1 MSRIRTDHGPD
12 SAAASRGRV
21 VSSSTRS
28 RDAFGQGRR
37 RPSKRKEEDALV
49 NSQSHDL
56 AVGLPD
62 LSMAAAPVY
71 ANVAHTTFTPY
82 DFRVTFSLLTVPH
95 DQPSG
100 SLASIAALALQPRAV
115 AQVVLP
121 AGAVVSLVD
130 LLRAEFDRYVEQ
142 FGPPRPTVARSAAAA
157 STSGSA

>member
-21 VSSSTRS
+21 VPSSTRS

-37 RPSKRKEEDALV
+37 QPSKAEKEDALV

-95 DQPSG
+95 DQAPG

-121 AGAVVSLVD
+121 AGAVESLVD

-142 FGPPRPTVARSAAAA
+142 FGPPRPTVARSAATA

>member
-28 RDAFGQGRR
+28 RDAFGRGRR
-37 RPSKRKEEDALV
+37 PPSKRKEEDALV

-142 FGPPRPTVARSAAAA
+142 FGPPPPTVARSAAAA

>member
-1 MSRIRTDHGPD
+1 M
-12 SAAASRGRV
+12 
-21 VSSSTRS
+21 
-28 RDAFGQGRR
+28 
-37 RPSKRKEEDALV
+37 

-100 SLASIAALALQPRAV
+100 SLASVAALALQPRAV

-121 AGAVVSLVD
+121 AGAVESLVD

-142 FGPPRPTVARSAAAA
+142 FGPPRPTVARSAATA

>member
-1 MSRIRTDHGPD
+1 MRSGR
-12 SAAASRGRV
+12 AA
-21 VSSSTRS
+21 
-28 RDAFGQGRR
+28 DDPRR
-37 RPSKRKEEDALV
+37 RKEEDALV

-62 LSMAAAPVY
+62 LSMDAAPVY

-121 AGAVVSLVD
+121 AGAVESLVD